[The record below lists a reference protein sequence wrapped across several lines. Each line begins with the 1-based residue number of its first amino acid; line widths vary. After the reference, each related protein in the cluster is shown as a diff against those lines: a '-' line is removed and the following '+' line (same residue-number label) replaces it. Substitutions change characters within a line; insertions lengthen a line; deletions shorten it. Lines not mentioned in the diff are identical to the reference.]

1 MAKPGINLAPLV
13 VALIVALAAR
23 SQGAWAQ
30 DAQTG
35 AEAINIS
42 LSDYA
47 FAPATLTLKAGTA
60 YHLHFTNA
68 GTKDHDFTAPEF
80 FAASQVAQEDQAKIK
95 HGTVA
100 IDKGKDVDVTVTPGA
115 GNYKII
121 CTHFM
126 HSMMGMHGT
135 ITVQ

>member
-1 MAKPGINLAPLV
+1 MAKPGIS
-13 VALIVALAAR
+13 LAALVIILAAP

-30 DAQTG
+30 DAQNG

-47 FAPATLTLKAGTA
+47 FAPAALNLKAGTA

-80 FAASQVAQEDQAKIK
+80 FATSQIAPEDQAKIK
-95 HGTVA
+95 RGTVA

-115 GNYKII
+115 GDYKVT

>member
-1 MAKPGINLAPLV
+1 MAKPGISL
-13 VALIVALAAR
+13 VALVIALAAPGQR
-23 SQGAWAQ
+23 AWAQ
-30 DAQTG
+30 DAQAG
-35 AEAINIS
+35 AETITIS

-47 FAPATLTLKAGTA
+47 FAPAALNLKAGTA

-68 GTKDHDFTAPEF
+68 GSRDHDFTAPEF
-80 FAASQVAQEDQAKIK
+80 FAASQVTPEDQAKLK
-95 HGTVA
+95 RGTVA

-115 GNYKII
+115 GNYKVT

-135 ITVQ
+135 ITVR

>member
-1 MAKPGINLAPLV
+1 MAKPGISLAALLVALV
-13 VALIVALAAR
+13 VALAAP
-23 SQGAWAQ
+23 SLGAWAQ

-35 AEAINIS
+35 AETINIS

-47 FAPATLTLKAGTA
+47 FAPAALSLKAGTA

-68 GTKDHDFTAPEF
+68 GSKDHDFTAPEF
-80 FAASQVAQEDQAKIK
+80 FAASQVAPEDQVKLK
-95 HGTVA
+95 RGTVA
-100 IDKGKDVDVTVTPGA
+100 IDKGKDVDVTITPGA
-115 GNYKII
+115 GNYKVT